1 MNQDLRNIEP
11 IDGDINPWK
20 LLEHL
25 KFGWKWVAMG
35 GAIGL
40 ASAIFL
46 AAFIPAQYEAT
57 AVVQPATIGM
67 IVATTT
73 TTTTTATAV
82 EPVSQTLE
90 RLKLVPFYSD
100 DIVKACDTDSAK
112 DLANSV
118 KVNLVKANNLLSITY
133 RTRSATLANT
143 CMNKIVM
150 RLTQSQTAIATPL
163 IEELRAQQIST
174 KQQIDEAER
183 FIAAKERSAKSSS
196 GSNESFA
203 LMMFKRED
211 LTKLQKLYREQRIQL
226 TEPLTQPMKLLEP
239 IYVPEKPVAP
249 KKLLIIVS
257 SLIGG
262 MFIGLLAFLCNRSW
276 RRYKG
281 AETLG
286 LTFSPRVVRS

>member
-1 MNQDLRNIEP
+1 MNQDMRNIEP
-11 IDGDINPWK
+11 IDDEINLWE

-25 KFGWKWVAMG
+25 KSGWKWIVGG
-35 GAIGL
+35 GATGL
-40 ASAIFL
+40 ASAIVL

-73 TTTTTATAV
+73 TV
-82 EPVSQTLE
+82 EPVAQTLE
-90 RLKLVPFYSD
+90 RLKLVTFYND
-100 DIVKACDTDSAK
+100 DIVKACGADSAK

-118 KVNLVKANNLLSITY
+118 KVNLVKGNNLLSISY
-133 RTRSATLANT
+133 RAESAALANA
-143 CMNKIVM
+143 CMNKIVTQ
-150 RLTQSQTAIATPL
+150 LTQSQTAIAAPL
-163 IEELRAQQIST
+163 IKELQDQQIST
-174 KQQIDEAER
+174 KQQIEDAER
-183 FIAAKERSAKSSS
+183 FMAAGEKRATSSP
-196 GSNESFA
+196 GSNELST
-203 LMMFKRED
+203 LMMLKRED

-249 KKLLIIVS
+249 KKLMIIAG

-262 MFIGLLAFLCNRSW
+262 MLIGLLAFFANRSW

-281 AETLG
+281 AAT
-286 LTFSPRVVRS
+286 PA